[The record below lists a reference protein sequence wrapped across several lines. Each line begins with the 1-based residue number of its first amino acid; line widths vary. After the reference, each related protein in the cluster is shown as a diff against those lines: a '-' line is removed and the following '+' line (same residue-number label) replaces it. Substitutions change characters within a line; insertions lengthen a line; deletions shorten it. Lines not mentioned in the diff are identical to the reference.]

1 MLTRVQRVVV
11 SRWARAVI
19 DVQTMH
25 VGAFPRTRMRRNRR
39 DDWSRRL
46 VREHRLSADDLILP
60 MFVQEGDQQ
69 RTTIASMPG
78 VERLSIDLLCETA
91 HAAFELGVPA
101 IAIFPVIDPAKK
113 SDDGREATNPENLVC
128 RAVRAVKEQVKGLG
142 IICDVALDP
151 FTTHGQDGIVKNG
164 YVVNDETVAVLEQQA
179 LVQAQAGCDVIAPS
193 DMMDGRI
200 GAVRDALDRAGS
212 QHTRILSY
220 AAKYAS
226 AFYGP
231 FRDAVGSAKQL
242 GTGDKR
248 TYQMDP
254 GNGDEALR
262 EVALDLDEG
271 ADMVMVKPGMP
282 YLDIVRRVKDE
293 FGVPTYAY
301 QVSGEYAMLKSAAE
315 LGRLDFRGVMLEA
328 LLSFKRAGADGV
340 LTYAALDAARWL
352 KSG

>member
-1 MLTRVQRVVV
+1 M
-11 SRWARAVI
+11 AA
-19 DVQTMH
+19 MH

-46 VREHRLSADDLILP
+46 VREHRLSPDDLIFPL
-60 MFVQEGDQQ
+60 FVHEGERL
-69 RTTIASMPG
+69 RTPVASMPG

-91 HAAFELGVPA
+91 HEALSLGIPA

-113 SDDGREATNPENLVC
+113 SDDGREAANPDNLVC

-151 FTTHGQDGIVKNG
+151 FTSHGQDGIVKNG
-164 YVVNDETVAVLEQQA
+164 YVVNDETIEVLVQQA
-179 LVQAQAGCDVIAPS
+179 VVQAQAGCDVVAPS

-200 GAVRDALDRAGS
+200 GSLRDALDSAGFG
-212 QHTRILSY
+212 HTRLLSY

-248 TYQMDP
+248 TYQMDA

-282 YLDIVRRVKDE
+282 YLDIVRRVKDA

-301 QVSGEYAMLKSAAE
+301 QVSGEYAMLRSAAE
-315 LGRLDFRGVMLEA
+315 LNRLDFRAVMLES